1 MISKKNKITKKL
13 TDHLG
18 NVRAVVSKDNN
29 GNAAALVSATDYYP
43 GGMPMPGRQFVNG
56 KPYRYGYQGEFAE
69 TDEETGKPAFQLRLY
84 DPRINRWLS
93 PDPMRQYHS
102 PYMAMGNNPI
112 SRIDPDGGEDIIYL
126 DSDGNEIDRH
136 IMDGAHRYFQ
146 ETYDGELQA
155 GINVGSF
162 IEIDSPVNINF
173 DAGINQD
180 VVSIQSLNTLRD
192 IGLQSKVW
200 DITITSTARNA
211 KQQAAV
217 MYNNI
222 VTKGMSEQRRTY
234 RSPGQKVLDAYETAN
249 TSGVN
254 KNGIIQAMTNRINE
268 LGPPNVSNHA
278 ADPSVLGTMDLSRSR
293 IPENKRNRFFNNANA
308 MTGVRMLYENAV
320 FHIEIHQN

>member
-1 MISKKNKITKKL
+1 MAMPNR
-13 TDHLG
+13 
-18 NVRAVVSKDNN
+18 NVVGD
-29 GNAAALVSATDYYP
+29 
-43 GGMPMPGRQFVNG
+43 
-56 KPYRYGYQGEFAE
+56 YRYSFQGQEKDA
-69 TDEETGKPAFQLRLY
+69 ETGKVAFQLRLY
-84 DPRINRWLS
+84 DPRINRWLTT
-93 PDPMRQYHS
+93 DPAGQYHS

-112 SRIDPDGGEDIIYL
+112 TRVDPDGGTDIIYL

-162 IEIDSPVNINF
+162 VEVDSPVNINF

-211 KQQAAV
+211 KQQAAA

-222 VTKGMSEQRRTY
+222 VTKGMVKQRTTY
-234 RSPGQKVLDAYETAN
+234 RPPGQKVLDAYETAN
-249 TSGVN
+249 ASGLN
-254 KNGIIQAMTNRINE
+254 SNGIIQAMTDKINE
-268 LGPPNVSNHA
+268 LGPANVSNHA
-278 ADPSVLGTMDLSRSR
+278 ADPSVLGTMDLSRRR
-293 IPENKRNRFFNNANA
+293 IPRSKRNTFFNNANA